1 MITLRQR
8 TRVGVL
14 WCALAAGRLLAA
26 QSPSPATPPAA
37 PTTPFV
43 APVIDDTAGLPGP
56 RQPIFFRHDIH
67 AGQDEIPC
75 QYCHNTV
82 TVSSEPGMPSLQTC
96 MGCHLIIS
104 GTTASHRAEITKVRT
119 AWSERQ
125 PPEWLRVFWL
135 PQFARF
141 PHQRHIKALGQDGC
155 TLCHGDVARMPQIT
169 RPKESTLLMG
179 WCIRCH
185 VERAVSRD
193 CTVCHY

>member
-1 MITLRQR
+1 MISLRHG
-8 TRVGVL
+8 TRVGGL
-14 WCALAAGRLLAA
+14 LCALAAGPVLAQTTTPGTQPTA
-26 QSPSPATPPAA
+26 PA
-37 PTTPFV
+37 TPFV
-43 APVIDDTAGLPGP
+43 APVITDTAGLPGP

-75 QYCHNTV
+75 LYCHNTAA
-82 TVSSEPGMPSLQTC
+82 VSSEPGMPSLQTC

-104 GTTASHRAEITKVRT
+104 GTTDSHRAEIAKVRT
-119 AWSERQ
+119 AWSERK

-141 PHQRHIKALGQDGC
+141 PHQRHIKVLGEDGC
-155 TLCHGDVARMPQIT
+155 TLCHGDVARMAQVAA
-169 RPKESTLLMG
+169 PKESTLLMG

-185 VERAVSRD
+185 VERAASRD

>member
-1 MITLRQR
+1 MAGL
-8 TRVGVL
+8 L
-14 WCALAAGRLLAA
+14 CALAAVGPAAA
-26 QSPSPATPPAA
+26 QNAQSAQPARADTPY
-37 PTTPFV
+37 T
-43 APVIDDTAGLPGP
+43 APVIADSGALRGP

-75 QYCHNTV
+75 MYCHNTV
-82 TVSSEPGMPSLQTC
+82 AVSSEPGIPSLQTC

-104 GTTASHRAEITKVRT
+104 GSTDTHRAEITKVRT
-119 AWSERQ
+119 AWSERR
-125 PPEWLRVFWL
+125 PPEWSRVYWL

-141 PHQRHIKALGQDGC
+141 PHQRHIKAMGVDSCQ
-155 TLCHGDVARMPQIT
+155 LCHGDVARMAQVY

-185 VERAVSRD
+185 IQRGVSRD